1 MATVIV
7 ERERGKV
14 SRSEQ
19 GKRRAML
26 RAAYEVDVWAAELG
40 FVPVKKKDAWKLLK
54 KEGNKVLVRWV
65 EEFKMMFIEP
75 VPF

>member
-1 MATVIV
+1 MTGYATD
-7 ERERGKV
+7 RRTGKV

-26 RAAYEVDVWAAELG
+26 RQADEVDVWAAELG
-40 FVPVKKKDAWKLLK
+40 FVPVKKKDAWKILK

-65 EEFKMMFIEP
+65 EEFRMMFIEP
-75 VPF
+75 IPF